1 MTINISI
8 ITFLTFLTVQA
19 FANVNYIDIA
29 KISNDSRLVA
39 AFNFVKDN
47 QEYYDHWTN
56 QWNYDKSKEDLINQL
71 LEHYHSFSTLPKKNI
86 ETYLLLGDIAHY
98 LYNLDDMVFKTS
110 EYYEKAID
118 NYLSAI
124 HVNSSD
130 YRGYW
135 FLGYHYALSNVPTS
149 AIDNFLKAE
158 KILPTQQPVDFWN
171 NYAWTTAI
179 TNMPSHCIYAMDKV
193 KSISGKEGS
202 FQQQIGESIYK
213 RIVPVDK
220 NKSYEK
226 QEIWTANDGDKTTFV
241 SRPLGIKIL
250 VDTTWD
256 LQIYD
261 YQNNQAAFIMNPP
274 KIANEKGREI
284 SYTIALIFKT
294 ANDKDKLIDYM
305 NVFVSKYPDKKQIDF
320 SDKYDKIIAYEIKDN
335 TMYQDIGG
343 GHMYMIGIERDRP
356 KYAGLILENPLSLPK
371 GNSSETTYY
380 QATDSKD
387 RFQGKIFYAIML
399 DSCEDINEQSL
410 SIFKTLFDNQIIIE

>member
-1 MTINISI
+1 MTRNIFI
-8 ITFLTFLTVQA
+8 LIFLTLLTVQT

-29 KISNDSRLVA
+29 KISNDSKLVA

-47 QEYYDHWTN
+47 KEYYDHWTN
-56 QWNYDKSKEDLINQL
+56 QWNYDKSKEDLISQL
-71 LEHYHSFSTLPKKNI
+71 RGHYKSFSALTTKNA

-98 LYNLDDMVFKTS
+98 LYNMDDTVFKTT
-110 EYYEKAID
+110 EYFEKATD
-118 NYLSAI
+118 NYNSAI
-124 HVNSSD
+124 KASSSD

-149 AIDNFLKAE
+149 AIENFFKAE
-158 KILPTQQPVDFWN
+158 KILPTQQPADFWN
-171 NYAWTTAI
+171 DYAWATAV

-202 FQQQIGESIYK
+202 FQQQLGETIYK

-226 QEIWTANDGDKTTFV
+226 QEIWTASDGDKTTFV

-250 VDTTWD
+250 VDSTWN

-274 KIANEKGREI
+274 KIANKKGREI
-284 SYTIALIFKT
+284 NYTIALIMKT
-294 ANDKDKLIDYM
+294 ANDKDKLSDYI
-305 NVFVSKYPDKKQIDF
+305 NVFVSKYTDKKQIAF
-320 SDKYDKIIAYEIKDN
+320 SDKYDKIIAYEIKDK

-343 GHMYMIGIERDRP
+343 GHLYMIGIERDRP
-356 KYAGLILENPLSLPK
+356 KYAGLLLENPVSLPK
-371 GNSSETTYY
+371 GNSNEITYY
-380 QATDSKD
+380 QASDSKD
-387 RFQGKIFYAIML
+387 RFKGKIFYAIML
-399 DSCEDINEQSL
+399 DSCEDINEQSF
-410 SIFKTLFDNQIIIE
+410 SIFKSLFDNQIIIE

>member
-1 MTINISI
+1 MT
-8 ITFLTFLTVQA
+8 LLTVQT

-29 KISNDSRLVA
+29 KISNDSKLVA
-39 AFNFVKDN
+39 AFNLVKDN
-47 QEYYDHWTN
+47 KKYFDHWTN

-71 LEHYHSFSTLPKKNI
+71 LGHYKSFSALTTKNA

-98 LYNLDDMVFKTS
+98 LYNMDDTVFKTT
-110 EYYEKAID
+110 EYFEKATD
-118 NYLSAI
+118 NYNSAI
-124 HVNSSD
+124 KASSSD

-149 AIDNFLKAE
+149 AIDNFFKAE
-158 KILPTQQPVDFWN
+158 KILPNQEPADFWN
-171 NYAWTTAI
+171 DYAWATAV

-202 FQQQIGESIYK
+202 FQQQLGEPIYK

-226 QEIWTANDGDKTTFV
+226 QEIWAAIDGDKTTFV

-250 VDTTWD
+250 VDSTWN

-274 KIANEKGREI
+274 KIANKKGREI
-284 SYTIALIFKT
+284 NYTIALIMKT
-294 ANDKDKLIDYM
+294 ANDKDKLSDYI
-305 NVFVSKYPDKKQIDF
+305 NVFVSKYTDKKQITF
-320 SDKYDKIIAYEIKDN
+320 SDKYDNIIAYEIKDK

-356 KYAGLILENPLSLPK
+356 KYAGFLLENPVSLPK
-371 GNSSETTYY
+371 GNSNEITYY
-380 QATDSKD
+380 RASDSKD
-387 RFQGKIFYAIML
+387 RFKGKIFYAIML
-399 DSCEDINEQSL
+399 DSCEDINEQSF
-410 SIFKTLFDNQIIIE
+410 SIFKSLFDNQIIIE